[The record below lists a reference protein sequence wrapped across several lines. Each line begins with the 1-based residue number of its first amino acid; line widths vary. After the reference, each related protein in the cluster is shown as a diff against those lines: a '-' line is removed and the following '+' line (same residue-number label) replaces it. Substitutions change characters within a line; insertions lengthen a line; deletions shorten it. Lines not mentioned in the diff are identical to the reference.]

1 MIRIAIVEDDS
12 DSTRQLQDYL
22 RQYQRETGT
31 AIETTLFSDGDE
43 ITEDYRPC
51 FDLIFMDILMR
62 FKDGM
67 TAAREIRRI
76 DPEVLIVFLTSM
88 AQYAVQGYEVE
99 AADFLLKPLSYISF
113 RQRLE
118 RLLSRKRPAEAR
130 YVTVPVK
137 GGFRKLNVSHI
148 SFVESRDHELT
159 FHTGGENVTSS
170 LSMRSA
176 EEQLAGYSFFRGN
189 NSYLINLA
197 HVEGVQ
203 DGCALVGG
211 QALRLSRPRRRAF
224 LDALAG
230 YLGGAVL

>member
-1 MIRIAIVEDDS
+1 MIHIAIVEDDS
-12 DSTRQLQDYL
+12 GSARQLQDHL
-22 RQYQRETGT
+22 RRYQRETGT
-31 AIETTLFSDGDE
+31 VIETVLFSDGDE
-43 ITEDYRPC
+43 ITENYRPR
-51 FDLIFMDILMR
+51 FDLIFMDIVMR

-67 TAAREIRRI
+67 TAAREIRRV
-76 DPEVLIVFLTSM
+76 DPEVLIVFLTNM

-99 AADFLLKPLSYISF
+99 AADFLLKPLSYTTF

-118 RLLSRKRPAEAR
+118 RLLKRRRPAEMC

-137 GGFRKLNVSHI
+137 GGFRKLDVSRI
-148 SFVESRDHELT
+148 FFVESRDHELT
-159 FHTGGENVTSS
+159 FHTGSENVTSS

-176 EEQLAGYSFFRGN
+176 EEQLAGHSFFRGN

>member
-12 DSTRQLQDYL
+12 ESARQLQDYL
-22 RQYQRETGT
+22 HQYQQETGT
-31 AIETTLFSDGDE
+31 AIETTRFSDGDE
-43 ITEDYRPC
+43 ITEDYRPR

-67 TAAREIRRI
+67 TAAREIRRV
-76 DPEVLIVFLTSM
+76 DPEVLIVFLTNM

-99 AADFLLKPLSYISF
+99 AADFLLKPLSYPSF

-118 RLLSRKRPAEAR
+118 RLLKRGMRAQAQ
-130 YVTVPVK
+130 YITVPVK
-137 GGFRKLNVSHI
+137 GGFRKLDVSHI
-148 SFVESRDHELT
+148 FFVESRDHELT
-159 FHTGGENVTSS
+159 FHTGSENVTSS

-176 EEQLAGYSFFRGN
+176 EEQLTGYSFFRGN

-203 DGCALVGG
+203 DGCALVSG
-211 QALRLSRPRRRAF
+211 QPLRLSRPRRRAF

-230 YLGGAVL
+230 YLGGAAL

>member
-12 DSTRQLQDYL
+12 DSARQLQDYL
-22 RQYQRETGT
+22 RQYQQESGT
-31 AIETTLFSDGDE
+31 AMEIAFFSDGDE
-43 ITEDYRPC
+43 ITEDYRPR
-51 FDLIFMDILMR
+51 FDLIFMDILMQ

-67 TAAREIRRI
+67 TAAREIRRV
-76 DPEVLIVFLTSM
+76 DPEVLIVFLTNM

-99 AADFLLKPLSYISF
+99 AADFLLKPLSYPSF

-118 RLLSRKRPAEAR
+118 RLLRRSKPAQTR
-130 YVTVPVK
+130 YITVPVK
-137 GGFRKLNVSHI
+137 GGFRKLDVSHI
-148 SFVESRDHELT
+148 FFVESRDHELT
-159 FHTGGENVTSS
+159 FHTGSEHVTSS

-176 EEQLAGYSFFRGN
+176 EEQLAGYGFFRGN

-203 DGCALVGG
+203 DGCALVCG

-230 YLGGAVL
+230 YLGGAAL

>member
-12 DSTRQLQDYL
+12 ESARQLQDYL

-31 AIETTLFSDGDE
+31 AIEISFFSDGDE

-51 FDLIFMDILMR
+51 FDLIFMDILMQ
-62 FKDGM
+62 FKDGL
-67 TAAREIRRI
+67 TAAREIRRV
-76 DPEVLIVFLTSM
+76 DPEVLIVFLTNM

-99 AADFLLKPLSYISF
+99 AADFLLKPLSYPVF

-118 RLLSRKRPAEAR
+118 RLLRRRRRAEAQ
-130 YVTVPVK
+130 YITVPIK
-137 GGFRKLNVSHI
+137 GGFRKLDVAHI

-159 FHTGGENVTSS
+159 FHAGQESITSP
-170 LSMRSA
+170 LSMRAA

-203 DGCALVGG
+203 DGCALVDG

-230 YLGGAVL
+230 YLAL

>member
-12 DSTRQLQDYL
+12 ESARQLQDYL

-43 ITEDYRPC
+43 ITEDYRPG
-51 FDLIFMDILMR
+51 FDLIFMDILMQ
-62 FKDGM
+62 FKDGL
-67 TAAREIRRI
+67 TAAREIRRV
-76 DPEVLIVFLTSM
+76 DPEVLIVFLTNM
-88 AQYAVQGYEVE
+88 AQYALQGYEVE
-99 AADFLLKPLSYISF
+99 AADFLLKPLSYPAF

-118 RLLSRKRPAEAR
+118 RLLRRRRRTEAQ
-130 YVTVPVK
+130 YITVPVK
-137 GGFRKLNVSHI
+137 GGFRKLDVSHI
-148 SFVESRDHELT
+148 SYVESRDHELT
-159 FHTGGENVTSS
+159 FHAGSEQVTSS
-170 LSMRSA
+170 LSMRAA
-176 EEQLAGYSFFRGN
+176 EEKLTGCSFFRGN

-230 YLGGAVL
+230 YLGGAAL